1 MSSVESSGATSTKE
15 VSVELAKTTSDDTP
29 NKTRSPNK
37 SIDVEGG
44 FQTVTGRR
52 SSVAMARADT
62 FKTLRSST
70 VAEYTPA
77 EISEVLFQFFSN
89 ELTKE
94 RCDNIANDIIDKYHA
109 HPRVLQGILNDENG
123 YEKLRNLT
131 KEFCPKP
138 KNAQSFKKHFD
149 EFRHV
154 IRGLLDSKGFGD
166 AWDIVIL
173 IASFITVVVYVIET
187 ELDNLGSDK
196 ALVSVLLVWVDFVC
210 TLLFFTDFTLQ
221 TLAAVPMIGYCM
233 CGTLAYPLYW
243 FGAGKI
249 DLVTVF
255 PFFVTM
261 IIFRAQQPDLTDS
274 DAPGYV
280 FQKCAPENAGWCLDL
295 LNDKGQIGMGIVI
308 VLVLRMLRVVKT
320 LRFTRE
326 DRLEIV
332 LKKQCYFSTHVARM
346 TAIGISMFLG
356 YFTFFASL
364 MYLLEVEV
372 EQLFVVIHNNEC
384 ATPGYT
390 GHPGANCPAECVS
403 SSGCM
408 GTDFTWPQAL
418 YMIVVTFTTV
428 GYGDFSPVTV
438 YGQLVSM
445 FVLIFGVALVSAKIN
460 QISTVIATVNHY
472 KKKYLTNP
480 DVGHIVITGAITEEN
495 LEALL
500 GEHFHP
506 DHKTAD
512 KFEVEDVIIMNPTPP
527 APFIKNML
535 VHDENYMKLSYYEG
549 DVLDD
554 EHLADVSIKQ
564 AKHAHLLVDP
574 HSKNHELD
582 DARIIVRATALKHS
596 NPDISVHAQ
605 CHLTVTKRHLEKLLP
620 YGENQHC
627 PDVVVCLDLLKSRA
641 FAQNCLAPGSSTLI
655 ANLFAS
661 FSDSE
666 LELDNISLG
675 DRWLI
680 QYYHGCGQ
688 ELYSKPTPP
697 CLIKRTFE
705 EAVLSIFRG
714 HIITPNEDEIDQEPS
729 GVILVGVVEHPDNVN
744 SVTRPR
750 RVLMNPG
757 KDYIIRKDS
766 KLLLIADDE
775 DIATSIQ
782 FATKSPKGSDESKHL
797 VGCMRLFLSADDH
810 HHNKNIPEMEQVAKK
825 RRSTIG
831 AVTMR
836 SKPPVTTTDSVPS
849 SPERKP
855 LDADNI
861 HLDALLE
868 HTRNINKKLDALS
881 KRKKKRPRMRL
892 HWTRLDN
899 FEEVDTSHR
908 LKFNNHILICGD
920 NPRLPVFV
928 AALRECL
935 PKHLGK
941 SGIVANI
948 PVVVLSNIDAH
959 HDGRE
964 VLGFDAEEVPHHLLG
979 DIYHAQGNPGKAMDL
994 MEACVLTAACVVIMP
1009 SHSSREIDNRLDA
1022 ELLTTYLAVES
1033 KIFELPKKGRPRVIV
1048 ESAFPMAMNL
1058 LNTYHQFHFNSLQT
1072 DNEAAFDE
1080 AMAEEKEQQEL
1091 SSNSNG
1097 HYSGIPLY
1105 GAGTIMSARA
1115 FDAILCQ
1122 TTYTPEVLDFLSCCL
1137 SMTSTDHLS
1146 AMAEH
1151 PDDHSGILVQLNI
1164 EKRFWKKPYEELYR
1178 SMLEEYGMIVI
1189 GLYRRDR
1196 YTGLP
1201 FVYTAPIPSDKVINT
1216 DKMFCITSFPCDKA
1230 TAKYL
1235 QKESSGKHFKLNN
1248 GGKKSP
1254 KEKGKGYETKQ

>member
-1 MSSVESSGATSTKE
+1 MSTAEGVQSPKSSSEGVKI
-15 VSVELAKTTSDDTP
+15 ELTE
-29 NKTRSPNK
+29 SPNVGSTSPAR

-44 FQTVTGRR
+44 FHKTPLHQPRA
-52 SSVAMARADT
+52 SVSMARKDT
-62 FKTLRSST
+62 FKTMRSST
-70 VAEYTPA
+70 TGVTVRQEDLSQLLY
-77 EISEVLFQFFSN
+77 SMFSI
-89 ELTKE
+89 ELTRE
-94 RCDNIANDIIDKYHA
+94 RCDDIANDIIDKYQN
-109 HPRVLQGILNDENG
+109 HPRVLSNLLDDENG
-123 YEKLRNLT
+123 DGYKKLKDLT

-138 KNAQSFKKHFD
+138 KNSQSFKKHWD
-149 EFRHV
+149 EMRHF
-154 IRGLLDSKGFGD
+154 IRGLLDNKGFGEV
-166 AWDIVIL
+166 WDIIIL
-173 IASFITVVVYVIET
+173 IASLITVGVYVVET
-187 ELDNLGSDK
+187 ELDTIGANSGAAEK
-196 ALVSVLLVWVDFVC
+196 AAISEVLVWLDFVC
-210 TLLFFTDFTLQ
+210 TLLFFSDFTLQ
-221 TLAAVPMIGYCM
+221 TLAAVPMFGSL
-233 CGTLAYPLYW
+233 CGIPYPLYW

-255 PFFVTM
+255 PFFITM
-261 IIFRAQQPDLTDS
+261 GIFKAKQPDLYDS
-274 DAPGYV
+274 SAPGYV
-280 FQKCAPENAGWCLDL
+280 FQKSL
-295 LNDKGQIGMGIVI
+295 LNENGHIGTGICI

-326 DRLEIV
+326 DRLELV
-332 LKKQCYFSTHVARM
+332 LKKQCYFSTYLARM

-372 EQLFVVIHNNEC
+372 EQLFVAIHNNEC
-384 ATPGYT
+384 ADPGYT
-390 GHPGANCPAECVS
+390 GHINVPCPTDCVS
-403 SSGCM
+403 SNGCQQL
-408 GTDFTWPQAL
+408 TWPQAL

-460 QISTVIATVNHY
+460 QLSTVIATVNHY
-472 KKKYLTNP
+472 KKKYSLNP
-480 DVGHIVITGAITEEN
+480 DVGHIVITGAITKEN

-512 KFEVEDVIIMNPTPP
+512 KFEVEDVIIMNPSPP

-535 VHDENYMKLSYYEG
+535 VHDENYTKLTYYEG

-554 EHLADVSIKQ
+554 ADLADVSIQQ

-574 HSKNHELD
+574 ESKNHELD

-596 NPDISVHAQ
+596 NPDISIHAQ

-620 YGENQHC
+620 YGDNQHC

-666 LELDNISLG
+666 LELKNLSKCDE
-675 DRWLI
+675 WLKN
-680 QYYHGCGQ
+680 YYHGCGQ
-688 ELYSKPTPP
+688 ELYSKQTPP

-705 EAVLSIFRG
+705 EAVISIFQG
-714 HIITPNEDEIDQEPS
+714 HIITADEDEDTVEPS
-729 GVILVGVVEHPDNVN
+729 GVILVGVVEHPNNVN

-775 DIATSIQ
+775 ETATSVQ
-782 FATKSPKGSDESKHL
+782 FATKSPIGSGESKHL
-797 VGCMRLFLSADDH
+797 IGCMRLYLKAEEHF
-810 HHNKNIPEMEQVAKK
+810 HNKNISDVVENKP

-831 AVTMR
+831 AIKTQASNVESTEPF
-836 SKPPVTTTDSVPS
+836 SAPS
-849 SPERKP
+849 SPLILPKKGDE
-855 LDADNI
+855 NI
-861 HLDALLE
+861 HMDALLE
-868 HTRNINKKLDALS
+868 HTKIINKKLDALS

-892 HWTRLDN
+892 HWTRLDT
-899 FEEVDTSHR
+899 FDEVDTSHR

-948 PVVVLSNIDAH
+948 PIVVLSNVDAH

-964 VLGFDAEEVPHHLLG
+964 IWGFDAEEVPHHLLS
-979 DIYHAQGNPGKAMDL
+979 DIYHAQGNPGKATNL
-994 MEACVLTAACVVIMP
+994 MEACVLTAACVIIMP
-1009 SHSSREIDNRLDA
+1009 AKSSKDEGNKLDA
-1022 ELLTTYLAVES
+1022 ELLTTYLSVES
-1033 KIFELPKKGRPRVIV
+1033 KIFELPKKGCPRVIV

-1058 LNTYHQFHFNSLQT
+1058 LNTYHQFHFTNLQKDGKTSL
-1072 DNEAAFDE
+1072 EDE
-1080 AMAEEKEQQEL
+1080 LQIEQALEN
-1091 SSNSNG
+1091 SNSTKSQ
-1097 HYSGIPLY
+1097 YTGIPLY

-1137 SMTSTDHLS
+1137 SMSSTDHLS
-1146 AMAEH
+1146 AMSESQT
-1151 PDDHSGILVQLNI
+1151 SGILVQLNV
-1164 EKRFWKKPYEELYR
+1164 EKKFWNKKYSTLYT

-1189 GLYRRDR
+1189 ALYRRNR

-1201 FVYTAPIPSDKVINT
+1201 YVYTAPKPLETIVKTT
-1216 DKMFCITSFPCDKA
+1216 DKMFVITSFPGNAKCS
-1230 TAKYL
+1230 KYL
-1235 QKESSGKHFKLNN
+1235 QKESSGKHFKLNKAS
-1248 GGKKSP
+1248 GT
-1254 KEKGKGYETKQ
+1254 KEKGGL

>member
-1 MSSVESSGATSTKE
+1 
-15 VSVELAKTTSDDTP
+15 
-29 NKTRSPNK
+29 
-37 SIDVEGG
+37 
-44 FQTVTGRR
+44 
-52 SSVAMARADT
+52 
-62 FKTLRSST
+62 
-70 VAEYTPA
+70 
-77 EISEVLFQFFSN
+77 
-89 ELTKE
+89 
-94 RCDNIANDIIDKYHA
+94 
-109 HPRVLQGILNDENG
+109 
-123 YEKLRNLT
+123 
-131 KEFCPKP
+131 
-138 KNAQSFKKHFD
+138 
-149 EFRHV
+149 
-154 IRGLLDSKGFGD
+154 
-166 AWDIVIL
+166 
-173 IASFITVVVYVIET
+173 
-187 ELDNLGSDK
+187 
-196 ALVSVLLVWVDFVC
+196 
-210 TLLFFTDFTLQ
+210 
-221 TLAAVPMIGYCM
+221 
-233 CGTLAYPLYW
+233 
-243 FGAGKI
+243 
-249 DLVTVF
+249 
-255 PFFVTM
+255 
-261 IIFRAQQPDLTDS
+261 
-274 DAPGYV
+274 
-280 FQKCAPENAGWCLDL
+280 
-295 LNDKGQIGMGIVI
+295 
-308 VLVLRMLRVVKT
+308 
-320 LRFTRE
+320 
-326 DRLEIV
+326 
-332 LKKQCYFSTHVARM
+332 
-346 TAIGISMFLG
+346 
-356 YFTFFASL
+356 
-364 MYLLEVEV
+364 
-372 EQLFVVIHNNEC
+372 
-384 ATPGYT
+384 
-390 GHPGANCPAECVS
+390 
-403 SSGCM
+403 M

-620 YGENQHC
+620 
-627 PDVVVCLDLLKSRA
+627 
-641 FAQNCLAPGSSTLI
+641 
-655 ANLFAS
+655 
-661 FSDSE
+661 
-666 LELDNISLG
+666 
-675 DRWLI
+675 
-680 QYYHGCGQ
+680 
-688 ELYSKPTPP
+688 
-697 CLIKRTFE
+697 
-705 EAVLSIFRG
+705 
-714 HIITPNEDEIDQEPS
+714 DEKDQESS

-825 RRSTIG
+825 RRSTMG

-836 SKPPVTTTDSVPS
+836 AKLPVTTTDSMPS

-964 VLGFDAEEVPHHLLG
+964 VWGFDSEEVPHHLLN

-1072 DNEAAFDE
+1072 DNEAMFDE

-1146 AMAEH
+1146 AMDEH
-1151 PDDHSGILVQLNI
+1151 PNDHSGILVQLNI

-1178 SMLEEYGMIVI
+1178 TMLEEYGMIVI